1 MPNLVVCASGFSPV
15 EKRGIDSMVSELGG
29 IFEEDL
35 TTLANVL
42 IAKRQGT
49 LKSKTST
56 EVLRIPVVSEK
67 WLYDSYKKKSFI
79 KMYERYKL
87 PLLGGLKIWTYKLDS
102 SRKSKIRKL
111 GGILANHQSQ
121 ECFCI
126 ITEPEYQKMLQ
137 LCVAGMKVVTTLWI
151 DRIVEENKW
160 VDPEVYTLQ
169 TAEPSTQE
177 LYLAKCVFYID
188 DLGEEERKVIK
199 EIIILGGGTYVNS
212 LHPCITH
219 VISAEG
225 KRAISNTIKL
235 TPNCFMEACLN
246 KSL

>member
-1 MPNLVVCASGFSPV
+1 MSHLVVCASGFSAV
-15 EKRGIDSMVSELGG
+15 EKRTIESMVSELGG
-29 IFEEDL
+29 IFEADL
-35 TTLANVL
+35 TTLASVL

-56 EVLRIPVVSEK
+56 EVLRIPVVTEK
-67 WLYDSYKKKSFI
+67 WLYESHRKKSFI
-79 KMYERYKL
+79 KMYERFKL

-137 LCVAGMKVVTTLWI
+137 LCVPGMKVVTTLWI

-160 VDPEVYTLQ
+160 V
-169 TAEPSTQE
+169 
-177 LYLAKCVFYID
+177 
-188 DLGEEERKVIK
+188 
-199 EIIILGGGTYVNS
+199 
-212 LHPCITH
+212 
-219 VISAEG
+219 
-225 KRAISNTIKL
+225 
-235 TPNCFMEACLN
+235 
-246 KSL
+246 